1 MKNNKGFTLIELMI
15 VVAIIGILSM
25 MALPAYQDYTRR
37 TYVSEGLAL
46 ASGARLAATEYF
58 STTGQWPKS
67 NADVG
72 MPAADKITGQ
82 AVDGIA
88 LSDGKGGST
97 AIVIY
102 YNKKVTGQD
111 LVAKP
116 PATASMTEVPE
127 SDGALSMV
135 AINVK
140 SGGSIRWKCNKINA
154 SRNPNLAGSGK
165 LLGKWLPANCRADL
179 LIPEEK

>member
-1 MKNNKGFTLIELMI
+1 MNNNEGFTLIELMI

-37 TYVSEGLAL
+37 TFVSEGIAL
-46 ASGARLAATEYF
+46 ASGARMAATEFF
-58 STTGQWPKS
+58 STNGKWPKS
-67 NADVG
+67 NAEAG
-72 MPAADKITGQ
+72 LAPANQITGQ
-82 AVDGIA
+82 AVDGVA
-88 LSDGKGGST
+88 LSDGKGGSS

-102 YNKKVTGQD
+102 YNQKVTGD
-111 LVAKP
+111 NAYTHAPSDPKL
-116 PATASMTEVPE
+116 TEVPE
-127 SDGALSMV
+127 HNGALSMV

-154 SRNPNLAGSGK
+154 SRNPTQKGSGQ
-165 LLGKWLPANCRADL
+165 LQGKWLPANCRADL